1 MLRSGPTPWPPPPR
15 QWAERNAVV
24 GEGIAHGNCT
34 GRRQHCARHCE
45 ARRHGRWLPPSVCLA
60 RIRSRARDSLEMLLR
75 RDLSSFSERT
85 GRETAQIQENFRAME
100 VMWTVTQGETKL
112 ENEVARTRTR
122 HGVRPCDAAKK
133 AIPHVIATPV
143 GAMTPDRF
151 ELSRSDR
158 HSGTLRTC
166 RCATPGRPPR
176 GRPDVP
182 PFSAE
187 SVPVHLDIR
196 TTTAATAWPLADPRR
211 WLG

>member
-1 MLRSGPTPWPPPPR
+1 ML
-15 QWAERNAVV
+15 V
-24 GEGIAHGNCT
+24 
-34 GRRQHCARHCE
+34 
-45 ARRHGRWLPPSVCLA
+45 
-60 RIRSRARDSLEMLLR
+60 R
-75 RDLSSFSERT
+75 RDLPSFSERK

-151 ELSRSDR
+151 ELTRTDR

-166 RCATPGRPPR
+166 RCVPAGRPPR
-176 GRPDVP
+176 GKTGRPAVQCRVRPGSPGHSYDNCGNCM
-182 PFSAE
+182 
-187 SVPVHLDIR
+187 
-196 TTTAATAWPLADPRR
+196 AAR
-211 WLG
+211 